1 MMNLDMNTIIAA
13 INNHAVERQQENA
26 MLMALMGMAQPQQNT
41 QTQQAPVQQNYQQT
55 HTPAQTQQAPTQ
67 KPQQKKTQAPAKQK
81 PTTVCGMLAGQLKV
95 AVGAIST
102 IYKELVAASDE
113 ATAKKIMSTAKKAV
127 DAGRIRKYDQ
137 FKKYCKDISET
148 IAA

>member
-1 MMNLDMNTIIAA
+1 MNNNIDMNTIIAVF
-13 INNHAVERQQENA
+13 NNQTEVMKQQNAV
-26 MLMALMGMAQPQQNT
+26 LMSLMGAAQPVQQ
-41 QTQQAPVQQNYQQT
+41 PVQQNYQQ
-55 HTPAQTQQAPTQ
+55 PATQQTQVRVQNQQAPTQ
-67 KPQQKKTQAPAKQK
+67 KPQKKVQAPAKQK
-81 PTTVCGMLAGQLKV
+81 PTTVCGALADQLKV
-95 AVGAIST
+95 TVGAITS